1 MNDKKAGDPARER
14 AKADD
19 DLDAILKR
27 VKWIGPGPEPSE
39 DEVLDMANAAVHAFR
54 ARRAQDS
61 SQ

>member
-1 MNDKKAGDPARER
+1 MNDDNISNLQSDPAEQQ
-14 AKADD
+14 
-19 DLDAILKR
+19 LDAILKR

-39 DEVLDMANAAVHAFR
+39 DEVLDMANDAVHAFR

>member
-1 MNDKKAGDPARER
+1 MNDDNRTNPRSDRTDEQ
-14 AKADD
+14 
-19 DLDAILKR
+19 LDAILKR
-27 VKWIGPGPEPSE
+27 VKWTGPGPEPSE